1 MSVLQLWETVSV
13 GSVEGVVPAPAP
25 SGRELTVELIELP
38 LTSRELIA
46 QRGPV
51 VVSHIESRLRRAL
64 EPGEDVVLLDL
75 DGEYHS
81 GFVADLRFEPE
92 DTLYVIDR
100 GIRLPPEQAS
110 ERLDDADGGPEARG
124 LYSTQSVLDML
135 EEWKREF
142 GGQ

>member
-1 MSVLQLWETVSV
+1 MVSESV
-13 GSVEGVVPAPAP
+13 
-25 SGRELTVELIELP
+25 LTVELIELP
-38 LTSRELIA
+38 YAGRELA
-46 QRGPV
+46 VMHGPLII
-51 VVSHIESRLRRAL
+51 SHVESRLRRAL

-81 GFVADLRFEPE
+81 GFVADLRFELE

-100 GIRLPPEQAS
+100 GVRLPPEQAT

-135 EEWKREF
+135 AEWKRELD
-142 GGQ
+142 GE

>member
-1 MSVLQLWETVSV
+1 MVSESVL
-13 GSVEGVVPAPAP
+13 A
-25 SGRELTVELIELP
+25 VELIELP
-38 LTSRELIA
+38 YAGRELA
-46 QRGPV
+46 VMRGPLI
-51 VVSHIESRLRRAL
+51 VSHVESRLRRAL

-81 GFVADLRFEPE
+81 GFVADLRFELE

-100 GIRLPPEQAS
+100 GVRLPPEQAT

-135 EEWKREF
+135 AEWKRELD
-142 GGQ
+142 GE